1 VSVLEREPTAKSNL
15 RSTEVIDTPLC
26 QLCLD
31 ARGNLVGAT
40 WKSPRL
46 EIIQESRL
54 GENFR
59 LLLPKAGYEAAYFNR
74 RGHYE
79 E

>member
-1 VSVLEREPTAKSNL
+1 MSNL
-15 RSTEVIDTPLC
+15 RSTEVIETPLC
-26 QLCLD
+26 QLRLD
-31 ARGNLVGAT
+31 ARNANLVGAT

-46 EIIQESRL
+46 EIIQEPRL
-54 GENFR
+54 GENSR

-74 RGHYE
+74 REHYE